1 MANQQSLDLVY
12 MQTALLH
19 SGLSYAKRTKVGAC
33 LVTRTGIIIPGVNGL
48 PKELGNEL
56 EYEEYLPVGGGM
68 EAIMLKTK
76 PEVVHAEQACLNK
89 SAREGVSVEGSTLYT
104 SLSPCAQCASNMIW
118 LQVKR
123 VVYLQ
128 QYRCTKGLDLLA
140 KAGIVVD
147 KLEI

>member
-1 MANQQSLDLVY
+1 MASQESLDYVY
-12 MQTALLH
+12 MKTALLH
-19 SGLSYAKRTKVGAC
+19 SELSYAKRIKVGAC

-56 EYEEYLPVGGGM
+56 EYSEYIFNTRETRLV
-68 EAIMLKTK
+68 TK

-89 SAREGVSVEGSTLYT
+89 SAREGVSVEGCTLYT
-104 SLSPCAQCASNMIW
+104 SLSPCSQCASNMIW
-118 LQVKR
+118 LKVNR

-128 QYRCTKGLDLLA
+128 QYRDAKGLDLLHQ
-140 KAGIVVD
+140 AGIIVN

>member
-1 MANQQSLDLVY
+1 MASQESLDLVY

-19 SGLSYAKRTKVGAC
+19 AGLSYANRTKVGAC
-33 LVTRTGIIIPGVNGL
+33 LVTRTGIIVPGVNGL
-48 PKELGNEL
+48 PSELGNDL
-56 EYEEYLPVGGGM
+56 EDQYYDHEENNWCLT
-68 EAIMLKTK
+68 TK

-118 LQVKR
+118 LKVKR

-128 QYRCTKGLDLLA
+128 QYRDTKGLDLLNQ
-140 KAGIVVD
+140 AGIIVD
-147 KLEI
+147 KLEV

>member
-19 SGLSYAKRTKVGAC
+19 AGLSYAKRTKVGAC
-33 LVTRTGIIIPGVNGL
+33 LVTRTGIIVPGVNGL

-56 EYEEYLPVGGGM
+56 EYSEYDFVTK
-68 EAIMLKTK
+68 ETKFITK

-104 SLSPCAQCASNMIW
+104 SLSPCSQCASNMIW

-128 QYRCTKGLDLLA
+128 QYRCTKGLELLS
-140 KAGIVVD
+140 KAGIVVH

>member
-1 MANQQSLDLVY
+1 MASKESLDLVY

-19 SGLSYAKRTKVGAC
+19 AGLSYAKRTKVGAC
-33 LVTRTGIIIPGVNGL
+33 LVTRTGIIVPGVNGL

-56 EYEEYLPVGGGM
+56 EFQEYNFNSRDTTY
-68 EAIMLKTK
+68 ITK

-89 SAREGVSVEGSTLYT
+89 SAREGVAVEGSTLYT
-104 SLSPCAQCASNMIW
+104 TLSPCAQCASNMIW
-118 LQVKR
+118 LKVQR

-128 QYRCTKGLDLLA
+128 QYRDTKGLDLLNQ
-140 KAGIVVD
+140 AGIIVN

>member
-1 MANQQSLDLVY
+1 MASQESLDLVY
-12 MQTALLH
+12 MQSAMLH
-19 SGLSYAKRTKVGAC
+19 AGLSYAQRTKVGAC
-33 LVTRTGIIIPGVNGL
+33 LVTRTGIIVPGVNGL

-56 EYEEYLPVGGGM
+56 EYQEFVFNTKETRL
-68 EAIMLKTK
+68 ITK

-104 SLSPCAQCASNMIW
+104 TLSPCAQCASNMIW
-118 LQVKR
+118 LKVQR

-128 QYRCTKGLDLLA
+128 QYRDTKGLDLLNQ
-140 KAGIVVD
+140 AGIIVN

>member
-1 MANQQSLDLVY
+1 MASQESLDLVY
-12 MQTALLH
+12 MQTAMLH
-19 SGLSYAKRTKVGAC
+19 AGLSYAQRTKVGAC

-56 EYEEYLPVGGGM
+56 EYQEFVFNTKETRL
-68 EAIMLKTK
+68 ITK

-89 SAREGVSVEGSTLYT
+89 SAREGVAVEGSTLYT

-118 LQVKR
+118 LKVQR

-128 QYRCTKGLDLLA
+128 QYRDTRGLDLL
-140 KAGIVVD
+140 KQAGIIVS
-147 KLEI
+147 KLDF

>member
-1 MANQQSLDLVY
+1 MASQESLDLVY
-12 MQTALLH
+12 MQTAMLH
-19 SGLSYAKRTKVGAC
+19 AGLSYAQRTKVGAC
-33 LVTRTGIIIPGVNGL
+33 LVTRTGIIVPGANGL

-56 EYEEYLPVGGGM
+56 EYQEFVSNTKETRL
-68 EAIMLKTK
+68 ITK

-104 SLSPCAQCASNMIW
+104 TLSPCAQCASNMIW
-118 LQVKR
+118 LKVQR

-128 QYRCTKGLDLLA
+128 QYRDTRGLDLL
-140 KAGIVVD
+140 KQAGIIVS